1 MSRRQFSVPMLYWPV
16 LLSVFLICW
25 TLFVSPH
32 TRYGDNW
39 ALAPIPLV
47 FLSVVAV
54 HIVLFLKWGRTAGLV
69 TYGLLHTAFVVGLSF
84 WSLTLISK
92 DSL

>member
-1 MSRRQFSVPMLYWPV
+1 MSRKPFSVPMLYWPL
-16 LLSVFLICW
+16 LLSVLLICW
-25 TLFVSPH
+25 TLLVSPH

-39 ALAPIPLV
+39 ALVPVPLV
-47 FLSVVAV
+47 FLAVVAT
-54 HIVLFLKWGRTAGLV
+54 HIVLFMKRGRTAGLA
-69 TYGLLHTAFVVGLSF
+69 TYGVLHTIFVVALSF